1 MFPLPV
7 YANYADAELNLMPH
21 SYLDLVFR
29 STDEEEGYR
38 YAATVFCFASERN
51 RDVHAT
57 YSASLSIGNY
67 SPRVIFRKRLRLPQA
82 PARRSTGSAS

>member
-57 YSASLSIGNY
+57 YSVCFIGQN
-67 SPRVIFRKRLRLPQA
+67 
-82 PARRSTGSAS
+82 